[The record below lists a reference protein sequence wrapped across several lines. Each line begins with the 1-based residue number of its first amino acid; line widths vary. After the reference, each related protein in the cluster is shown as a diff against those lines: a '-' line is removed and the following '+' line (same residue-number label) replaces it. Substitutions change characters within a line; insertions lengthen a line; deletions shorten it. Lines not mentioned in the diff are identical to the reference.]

1 MKIINQFYSLLSNSN
16 KNKLNFLII
25 LIVISTILEGI
36 SIGSILP
43 ALGAMTHQENYII
56 NNIEFLKNLKLNY
69 GENFLI
75 IVLMYSL
82 IGIFILKN
90 IFLIFKAKYQSILIS
105 EIEKFIS
112 KKLYINYLSNNFNF
126 FTKRN
131 SSDLLQICV
140 SEAAQFSGYASH
152 LTNLISEILI
162 ASVIILILFVT
173 NFSIALYS
181 FLFLLIVGTIL
192 YFYTK
197 NKIEYLARVRQ
208 YHESERFKILKE
220 SFLSIREIKIFKS
233 EKFFSNIFDIH
244 NSVFA
249 EIKNYRNYFAELP
262 KIFFEIAILAAIFVF
277 LFFFLNDSRINI
289 KENIP
294 IIGIYVVAIFRLVP
308 SANRIG
314 GALQKVKFSKNAINK
329 IKRELKEN
337 LKIKKKKISIKN
349 DLSWNKIEF
358 KNISFSYNK
367 TKVLEKINFKLNK
380 RDKIFLNGESG
391 SGKST
396 LVNIICGLLK
406 PNKGKIFIDGKIV
419 NKNYSDFMLDKVA
432 IVPQDIYLF
441 NETIKKNIIFNELY
455 KKNNNFLKKILTTT
469 GLSNL
474 NLNKSIKEDGK
485 SISGGQRKRV
495 GIARALYKK
504 PDILILDEATSEL
517 DKLSESKIIDNIIK
531 NYKDL
536 TIIIISHNKQLNK
549 YTKKLI
555 NL

>member
-56 NNIEFLKNLKLNY
+56 KNIEFLKNLKLNY
-69 GENFLI
+69 GEDFLI
-75 IVLMYSL
+75 LVLMYSL

-140 SEAAQFSGYASH
+140 SEAAQFSGYALH

-181 FLFLLIVGTIL
+181 FLFLLVVGIIL

-244 NSVFA
+244 NSMFA

-262 KIFFEIAILAAIFVF
+262 KIFFEIAFLAAIFIF
-277 LFFFLNDSRINI
+277 LFFFLNDSKINI

-294 IIGIYVVAIFRLVP
+294 IIGIYVVAIFRLIP

-329 IKRELKEN
+329 IKREFKEN
-337 LKIKKKKISIKN
+337 YRIKKEISVKN

-358 KNISFSYNK
+358 RNLSYAYSK
-367 TKVLEKINFKLNK
+367 TKILDKINFKLK
-380 RDKIFLNGESG
+380 KGERIFLGGNSG

-396 LVNIICGLLK
+396 LVNIICGLLE
-406 PNKGKIFIDGKIV
+406 PNEGKILVDNKIV
-419 NKNYSDFMLDKVA
+419 NKNYSDFILDKVA
-432 IVPQDIYLF
+432 LVPQDIYLL
-441 NETIKKNIIFNELY
+441 NDTIKKNIIFNSTD
-455 KKNNNFLKKILTTT
+455 KKKNNFLKKVLITT
-469 GLSNL
+469 GLNNL
-474 NLNKSIKEDGK
+474 NLNKTIKEDGK

-504 PDILILDEATSEL
+504 PDILILDEATAEL
-517 DKLSESKIIDNIIK
+517 DKFSEIKIIENIIK

-536 TIIIISHNKQLNK
+536 ALIIISHNKKLNK
-549 YTKKLI
+549 YAKKFI

>member
-140 SEAAQFSGYASH
+140 SEAAQFSGYALH

-455 KKNNNFLKKILTTT
+455 KKNNNFLKK
-469 GLSNL
+469 
-474 NLNKSIKEDGK
+474 
-485 SISGGQRKRV
+485 
-495 GIARALYKK
+495 Y
-504 PDILILDEATSEL
+504 
-517 DKLSESKIIDNIIK
+517 
-531 NYKDL
+531 
-536 TIIIISHNKQLNK
+536 
-549 YTKKLI
+549 
-555 NL
+555 

>member
-69 GENFLI
+69 GEDFLI
-75 IVLMYSL
+75 LVLMYSL

-140 SEAAQFSGYASH
+140 SEAAQFSGYALH

-181 FLFLLIVGTIL
+181 FLFLLVVGIIL

-244 NSVFA
+244 NSMFA

-262 KIFFEIAILAAIFVF
+262 KIFFEIAFLAAIFIF
-277 LFFFLNDSRINI
+277 LFFFLNDSKINI

-294 IIGIYVVAIFRLVP
+294 IIGIYVVAIFRLIP

-329 IKRELKEN
+329 IKKEFKEN
-337 LKIKKKKISIKN
+337 YRIKKEISVKN

-358 KNISFSYNK
+358 RNLSYAYSK
-367 TKVLEKINFKLNK
+367 TKILDKINFKLK
-380 RDKIFLNGESG
+380 KGERIFLGGNSG

-396 LVNIICGLLK
+396 LVNIICGLLE
-406 PNKGKIFIDGKIV
+406 PNEGKILVDNKIV
-419 NKNYSDFMLDKVA
+419 NKNYSDFILDKVA
-432 IVPQDIYLF
+432 LVPQDIYLL
-441 NETIKKNIIFNELY
+441 NDTIKKNIIFNSTD
-455 KKNNNFLKKILTTT
+455 KKKNNFLKKVLITT
-469 GLSNL
+469 GLNNL
-474 NLNKSIKEDGK
+474 NLNKTIKEDGK

-504 PDILILDEATSEL
+504 PDILILDEATAEL
-517 DKLSESKIIDNIIK
+517 DKLSEIKIIENIIK

-536 TIIIISHNKQLNK
+536 ALIIISHNKKLNK
-549 YTKKLI
+549 YAKKFV

>member
-140 SEAAQFSGYASH
+140 SEAAQFSGYALH

>member
-69 GENFLI
+69 GEDFLI
-75 IVLMYSL
+75 LVLMYSL

-140 SEAAQFSGYASH
+140 SEAAQFSGYALH

-181 FLFLLIVGTIL
+181 FLFLLVVGIIL

-244 NSVFA
+244 NSMFA

-262 KIFFEIAILAAIFVF
+262 KIFFEIAFLAAIFIF
-277 LFFFLNDSRINI
+277 LFFFLNDSKINI

-294 IIGIYVVAIFRLVP
+294 IIGIYVVAIFRLIP

-329 IKRELKEN
+329 IKREFKEN
-337 LKIKKKKISIKN
+337 YRIKKEISVKN

-358 KNISFSYNK
+358 RNLSYAYSK
-367 TKVLEKINFKLNK
+367 TKILDKINFKLK
-380 RDKIFLNGESG
+380 KGERIFLGGNSG

-396 LVNIICGLLK
+396 LVNIICGLLE
-406 PNKGKIFIDGKIV
+406 PNEGKILVDNKIV
-419 NKNYSDFMLDKVA
+419 NKNYSDFILDKVA
-432 IVPQDIYLF
+432 LVPQDIYLL
-441 NETIKKNIIFNELY
+441 NDTIKKNIIFNSTD
-455 KKNNNFLKKILTTT
+455 KKKNNFLKKVLITT
-469 GLSNL
+469 GLNNL
-474 NLNKSIKEDGK
+474 NLNKTIKEDGK

-504 PDILILDEATSEL
+504 PDILILDEATAEL
-517 DKLSESKIIDNIIK
+517 DKFSEIKIIENIIK

-536 TIIIISHNKQLNK
+536 ALIIISHNKKLNK
-549 YTKKLI
+549 YAKKFI